1 MHAQLQS
8 QPETA
13 PPVPSVR
20 TALLRRAA
28 VNASP
33 ANAVPSLVH
42 EVLRS
47 PGQPLD
53 AATRAFIEP
62 RFGHDFSGVRVHAD
76 AKAAESARAVNARAY
91 TVGEN
96 VVFGA
101 GQFMPTAHTGQL
113 LLAHELTH
121 VMQQSNNQTAMQHS
135 SLAISKPDD
144 ASEREADRI
153 ANGVMGSSVLERL
166 QTDSGKSG
174 GSVMLQRTIGDG
186 HDLRS
191 PRFAGDPVLEA
202 CFDNEQFLR
211 FGSRGP
217 AVAKLQQALVD
228 AGFPL
233 PVFGVDG
240 IFESET
246 QTAVQNYQR
255 AHVLS
260 PDGIVGPITMEA
272 LDAQFAGGP
281 PAPGPAPAPPGP
293 APAPPGP
300 APAPPETITSQTVAL
315 TPGARTRT
323 TIGVGE
329 EVKLT
334 HAPGSAG
341 WTTSVGPTP
350 LSATNGDRVIF
361 TAPDT
366 APATTQRITVT
377 AGAATIS
384 FDVLAPTSVAQ
395 ERVTGTGVK
404 HTVNQPDSGIAALTF
419 LARTR

>member
-8 QPETA
+8 QRETA

-47 PGQPLD
+47 PGQPLN
-53 AATRAFIEP
+53 AATRAFMEP
-62 RFGHDFSGVRVHAD
+62 RFGHDFSGVRVHTD
-76 AKAAESARAVNARAY
+76 AKAVEAARAVNARAY

-101 GQFMPTAHTGQL
+101 GQFMPTDHTRQR

-121 VMQQSNNQTAMQHS
+121 VIQQSNNQTALQHS

-144 ASEREADRI
+144 ASEREADQI
-153 ANGVMGSSVLERL
+153 ADVVMGSRAPASL
-166 QTDSGKSG
+166 QADIGKSG

-186 HDLRS
+186 HDLQS
-191 PRFAGDPVLEA
+191 ARFAGDSVLEA
-202 CFDNEQFLR
+202 CFDNERLLQ

-217 AVAKLQQALVD
+217 AVEKLQQALID

-246 QTAVQNYQR
+246 RTAVRDFQR
-255 AHVLS
+255 ARGVS
-260 PDGIVGPITMEA
+260 RDGIVGQSPWELWTPSLLVGHRHPHR
-272 LDAQFAGGP
+272 LDRRPHRLDRRQPRLGQRPHRLGQRPRRLGQHPRRPKRSPAKLSLHRRGHGHEPRLVWPSKLIRRMRQVARLGP
-281 PAPGPAPAPPGP
+281 LVSGRRR
-293 APAPPGP
+293 
-300 APAPPETITSQTVAL
+300 S
-315 TPGARTRT
+315 
-323 TIGVGE
+323 
-329 EVKLT
+329 
-334 HAPGSAG
+334 
-341 WTTSVGPTP
+341 P
-350 LSATNGDRVIF
+350 L
-361 TAPDT
+361 P
-366 APATTQRITVT
+366 
-377 AGAATIS
+377 
-384 FDVLAPTSVAQ
+384 
-395 ERVTGTGVK
+395 TGTK
-404 HTVNQPDSGIAALTF
+404 SSLLHQTRLQPRRRGL
-419 LARTR
+419 L